1 MHEISS
7 PDGLGLNPCVE
18 ILSEKSSASPDF
30 ISVVMQGKLEG
41 GYDRRLKVR
50 QNAVRP
56 PFWTAYT
63 LEKTAEFGTEDLS
76 FSWLNC

>member
-1 MHEISS
+1 MHETSS

-18 ILSEKSSASPDF
+18 MLSEKSSASPDF
-30 ISVVMQGKLEG
+30 KSVVMQGKLAE
-41 GYDRRLKVR
+41 GYDRRLKVW
-50 QNAVRP
+50 QNAARP

-63 LEKTAEFGTEDLS
+63 LEKTAEFGTEGIS